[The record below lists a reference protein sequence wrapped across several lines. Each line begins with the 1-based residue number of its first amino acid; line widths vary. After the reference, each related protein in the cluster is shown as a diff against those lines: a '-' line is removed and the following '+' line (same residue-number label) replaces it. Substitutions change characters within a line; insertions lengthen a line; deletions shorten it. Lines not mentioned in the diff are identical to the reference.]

1 MSTLITSLSLGS
13 LYSLITL
20 SFLFHFSIYR
30 YLNFALLGYILI
42 TPYLLSELAK
52 NQASIFIYI
61 LSIITVYFLLFVLS
75 YVTSTFLIENLKN
88 VSSEIKVIGS
98 VSIFSIFFV
107 LVSIFWPNDVLYET
121 PFDDKS
127 FSIFG
132 SSLAYVDIFS
142 ICITIFLLLSF
153 GHFFKKTYTGI
164 TVRAYSEDPITAS
177 SYGISTFKVRLIV
190 HFGTALL
197 CTIAGALLSAPGSP
211 RAGVKSLIFF
221 SLIAIA
227 AVICARHVNYKV
239 GVISAFL
246 IAMIQIFVLRYLDSV
261 NELVNKIISL
271 GPLNGHIDLGPN
283 FADRFL
289 PYFIAL
295 LCLSFLPSKLFK
307 QVDRK

>member
-61 LSIITVYFLLFVLS
+61 LSIITVYFLLFVFS

>member
-1 MSTLITSLSLGS
+1 MSTLITALSLGS

>member
-1 MSTLITSLSLGS
+1 MMFYMKPHLMINHFQFWIKPCLCRYFFN
-13 LYSLITL
+13 LY
-20 SFLFHFSIYR
+20 
-30 YLNFALLGYILI
+30 NYILI
-42 TPYLLSELAK
+42 T
-52 NQASIFIYI
+52 
-61 LSIITVYFLLFVLS
+61 
-75 YVTSTFLIENLKN
+75 
-88 VSSEIKVIGS
+88 
-98 VSIFSIFFV
+98 FF
-107 LVSIFWPNDVLYET
+107 W
-121 PFDDKS
+121 S
-127 FSIFG
+127 FFQ
-132 SSLAYVDIFS
+132 
-142 ICITIFLLLSF
+142 
-153 GHFFKKTYTGI
+153 KTYTGI

>member
-1 MSTLITSLSLGS
+1 MDIYFSLTMIIF
-13 LYSLITL
+13 LY
-20 SFLFHFSIYR
+20 FL
-30 YLNFALLGYILI
+30 LLPYF
-42 TPYLLSELAK
+42 YLLL
-52 NQASIFIYI
+52 
-61 LSIITVYFLLFVLS
+61 IILLFVLS

-197 CTIAGALLSAPGSP
+197 CTLAGALLSAPGSP